1 MPGMDMGSMGS
12 MGSIGS
18 MGSMGPAGGSGALA
32 LAEIALFWSA
42 TIVHLLRLLSPTRL
56 PDTDRPADAGHAV
69 MGAGMTLMVFPGVSV
84 GTSQAAAGCYAVLAV
99 AYLARAALHRSP
111 TQHRCQNT
119 AIGAG
124 QAAMAYMLAAPT
136 HPPSWVPLSVAG
148 VLALCA
154 VVHGRRLIDTRHR
167 QHHRHGGADGRSA
180 GAPRMLVTVPHVGAL
195 VMTLAMAAM
204 VGIA

>member
-1 MPGMDMGSMGS
+1 MPGTDMGSMGS
-12 MGSIGS
+12 G
-18 MGSMGPAGGSGALA
+18 GGSGAPA

-42 TIVHLLRLLSPTRL
+42 TIVHLLRLMSPTRL

-84 GTSQAAAGCYAVLAV
+84 GTLHAAAACYAVLAV
-99 AYLARAALHRSP
+99 AYLARAALHHSP
-111 TQHRCQNT
+111 TQHRCQNA

-136 HPPSWVPLSVAG
+136 HPPSWVPLGVAG

-154 VVHGRRLIDTRHR
+154 VVHGRRLIDARHR
-167 QHHRHGGADGRSA
+167 HQHGGADGTA
-180 GAPRMLVTVPHVGAL
+180 GVPRMLVTVPHVGAL

>member
-1 MPGMDMGSMGS
+1 MGSMGS
-12 MGSIGS
+12 G
-18 MGSMGPAGGSGALA
+18 GGSGALA
-32 LAEIALFWSA
+32 LAEVALFWSA
-42 TIVHLLRLLSPTRL
+42 TIVHVLRLLSPTRL

-84 GTSQAAAGCYAVLAV
+84 GTLHAAAACYAGLAV
-99 AYLARAALHRSP
+99 AYLARATPHHSP
-111 TQHRCQNT
+111 TQHRCQNA

-136 HPPSWVPLSVAG
+136 HAPSWVPLGVAG

-154 VVHGRRLIDTRHR
+154 VVHGRRLIDARHR
-167 QHHRHGGADGRSA
+167 HQHGGADTTV

-204 VGIA
+204 VGIV

>member
-1 MPGMDMGSMGS
+1 MPGTDMGSMGS
-12 MGSIGS
+12 MGSG
-18 MGSMGPAGGSGALA
+18 GGSGALA

-42 TIVHLLRLLSPTRL
+42 TILHLLRLLSPTRL
-56 PDTDRPADAGHAV
+56 PDTDRPADAGHAA

-84 GTSQAAAGCYAVLAV
+84 GTLHTAAPCYAVLAA
-99 AYLARAALHRSP
+99 AYLARAARHLRP
-111 TQHRCQNT
+111 TQHRCQNA

-136 HPPSWVPLSVAG
+136 HPPSWVPLGVAG

-154 VVHGRRLIDTRHR
+154 VVHGRRLIDVRHR
-167 QHHRHGGADGRSA
+167 HWHRHQHQHGGADGTV

-204 VGIA
+204 VGAV

>member
-1 MPGMDMGSMGS
+1 MPGMDMGSMNS
-12 MGSIGS
+12 MGSG
-18 MGSMGPAGGSGALA
+18 GGAGTLA

-56 PDTDRPADAGHAV
+56 PDTDRPADAGHTV

-84 GTSQAAAGCYAVLAV
+84 GTLHAAAACCAVLAV
-99 AYLARAALHRSP
+99 VYLARATLHHSP
-111 TQHRCQNT
+111 THHRCQNA

-136 HPPSWVPLSVAG
+136 HPPSWVPLGVAG

-154 VVHGRRLIDTRHR
+154 AVHARRLIDVRHR
-167 QHHRHGGADGRSA
+167 HQHGDADGTV
-180 GAPRMLVTVPHVGAL
+180 GVPRMLVTVPHVGAL

-204 VGIA
+204 VGVV